1 MDIPRDAVV
10 CAARHF
16 VAAHKSALKKTPVDF
31 GEVCIGCES
40 FDRCRADWLET
51 AAPIFE
57 GAGVFPA
64 VFQNALF
71 QRKDGHSE
79 NQ

>member
-16 VAAHKSALKKTPVDF
+16 VAAHKSALTKTPVDF
-31 GEVCIGCES
+31 GEVCVGCES
-40 FDRCRADWLET
+40 FERCRADWLET

-57 GAGVFPA
+57 GAGVFPQ
-64 VFQNALF
+64 VIQTPNRYDQL
-71 QRKDGHSE
+71 
-79 NQ
+79 

>member
-1 MDIPRDAVV
+1 MDIPRDAVI

-16 VAAHKSALKKTPVDF
+16 VAAHESACTQTPVDF
-31 GEVCIGCES
+31 GKVCYECEAAA
-40 FDRCRADWLET
+40 RCRADWLET

-71 QRKDGHSE
+71 QRKDEHSE